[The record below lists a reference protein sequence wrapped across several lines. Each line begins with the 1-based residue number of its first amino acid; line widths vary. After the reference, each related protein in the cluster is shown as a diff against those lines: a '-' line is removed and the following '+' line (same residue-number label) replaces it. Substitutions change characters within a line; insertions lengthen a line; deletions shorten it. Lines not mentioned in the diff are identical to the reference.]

1 MSGHAT
7 GGSCKNLEGRFGKIA
22 VQDIIPQRALDR
34 IRINYAVEMH
44 RRTRVLG
51 NFPDVQS
58 LVILVAARLR
68 NVAATQWWDSI
79 QYLDMN
85 RFNTPNPTN
94 EE

>member
-22 VQDIIPQRALDR
+22 VQHIIPKRALDR
-34 IRINYAVEMH
+34 IRTNYAVEML

-58 LVILVAARLR
+58 ALILAAARLG
-68 NVAATQWWDSI
+68 NVAITQWWSSI
-79 QYLDMN
+79 LHLDMDC
-85 RFNTPNPTN
+85 FNNFISIK